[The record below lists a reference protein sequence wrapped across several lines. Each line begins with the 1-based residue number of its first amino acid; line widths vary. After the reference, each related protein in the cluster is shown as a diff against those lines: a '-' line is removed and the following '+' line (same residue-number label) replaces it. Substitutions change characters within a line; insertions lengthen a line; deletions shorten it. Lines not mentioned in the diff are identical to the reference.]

1 MPFTIYRY
9 VCAVLLSLSK
19 QLMSINPRHRER
31 SRGGIGMTRA
41 RGKIVGGE
49 VCSGVVAAN
58 LPTSP
63 NNDAVIPT
71 KPVRY
76 ERARGGI

>member
-1 MPFTIYRY
+1 
-9 VCAVLLSLSK
+9 
-19 QLMSINPRHRER
+19 
-31 SRGGIGMTRA
+31 MTRA